1 LEAIHLHNNPADVQ
15 LPIEI
20 NKARGI
26 EEPGRAVEDVVS
38 WLFYGR
44 HTLGGLDASTWDGK
58 GVTRTLTM
66 WLLDAITSR
75 ERFPEQEK
83 ALRESFRAGLADA
96 NLPRLIL
103 RYEQTNRPELF
114 SIGIFSGSGV
124 NWLSARIP
132 WNIPSIYLASG
143 LPASEQDMKHFG
155 ELASAKRQDEI
166 LPALRILEPRLKG
179 LALLP

>member
-1 LEAIHLHNNPADVQ
+1 MFEHFVVKNFRCFAGIHLKGLARVNLIAGKNNTGKTALLEAIHLHNNPADVQ

-75 ERFPEQEK
+75 
-83 ALRESFRAGLADA
+83 
-96 NLPRLIL
+96 
-103 RYEQTNRPELF
+103 
-114 SIGIFSGSGV
+114 
-124 NWLSARIP
+124 
-132 WNIPSIYLASG
+132 
-143 LPASEQDMKHFG
+143 
-155 ELASAKRQDEI
+155 
-166 LPALRILEPRLKG
+166 
-179 LALLP
+179 